1 VSPDPNSTNSP
12 PNKGLK
18 DLFKLT
24 ALVAALLG
32 SAWFLN
38 KLLEVWL

>member
-1 VSPDPNSTNSP
+1 MTPDPTPSNP
-12 PNKGLK
+12 APNNGLT
-18 DLFKLT
+18 DLLKLV

-38 KLLEVWL
+38 KLFEVLF